1 MVVIFKWQ
9 YCANVQFVIY
19 HNLQILINWLNF
31 HLILNTSANQIYVN
45 SPSNN
50 VDHWFWSG
58 THCFSW
64 SETQGLIKWQIV
76 TKSLWHCNF
85 PHWSLPLSFDLSF
98 FSSWKFFSLCFFSG
112 EVINPKDRCKKCQ
125 GKKVC
130 KESKILE
137 VTWTVHYFVVTRIW
151 IHLLVTET
159 GILFD
164 IVSGCL
170 LRHFYVL
177 NISKCF
183 YFSHQRDYGI
193 FYSLL

>member
-1 MVVIFKWQ
+1 MF
-9 YCANVQFVIY
+9 A
-19 HNLQILINWLNF
+19 
-31 HLILNTSANQIYVN
+31 
-45 SPSNN
+45 
-50 VDHWFWSG
+50 HWFWSG
-58 THCFSW
+58 THYFSW

-76 TKSLWHCNF
+76 TKSLWLGN
-85 PHWSLPLSFDLSF
+85 LSTLKFAAFIWFKF
-98 FSSWKFFSLCFFSG
+98 FSSRKFFSLCFFSG

-137 VTWTVHYFVVTRIW
+137 VTWIVHYFVVTCIW
-151 IHLLVTET
+151 IHLFVTET

-170 LRHFYVL
+170 LRYFYVL

-183 YFSHQRDYGI
+183 YFSHRRDYGI